1 MISRDAGRVV
11 VVSATGVLGILL
23 AGCMS
28 SQRAAEIEAAA
39 ADRSPLV
46 GRDAPLFTLPDQ
58 SGTPVRLVDYRG
70 KWVVLYFYPRDGTPG
85 CTCQAREFNQTHAQF
100 QQLDAVVF
108 GISPDT
114 VESHRQVA
122 REFQLKLRLLADP
135 RLEVLDAYGAH
146 AQTQVGGQ
154 VIRSTVL
161 IDPAG
166 RIVQHWPEV
175 IPEGHA
181 QRVRQKLA
189 EIRAAAAHG
198 STETA
203 RR

>member
-1 MISRDAGRVV
+1 MLPSNARGL
-11 VVSATGVLGILL
+11 ATAILNGLFGLLL

-28 SQRAAEIEAAA
+28 AQRAAEIEAAA
-39 ADRSPLV
+39 ASHSPLV
-46 GRDAPLFTLPDQ
+46 WRDAPLFTLPDQ

-85 CTCQAREFNQTHAQF
+85 CTCQAQEFNQTHAQF

-108 GISPDT
+108 GISPDS

-122 REFQLKLRLLADP
+122 REFDLKLRLLADP
-135 RLEVLDAYGAH
+135 RREVLSAYGAH
-146 AQTQVGGQ
+146 AQTQYGEQ

-161 IDPAG
+161 IDPDG
-166 RIVQHWPEV
+166 RIAQHWPEV

-181 QRVRQKLA
+181 ERVRQKLETLRGA
-189 EIRAAAAHG
+189 TRPG
-198 STETA
+198 QTEAA